1 MKFSTINEWLFS
13 GGLTFTLMI
22 VVQGAVVIAI
32 NDMWQGKQP
41 VSSASKPDAVPFP
54 LLHAMTRAQFKE
66 LAALELVVGLALT
79 LVGFVFVWLLLA
91 LAQPI

>member
-54 LLHAMTRAQFKE
+54 LLHAMTQFKE
-66 LAALELVVGLALT
+66 LAALLLVVGLALT
-79 LVGFVFVWLLLA
+79 LVGFAFAWLLLA